1 MCLGFLFLLKY
12 IELNTLVSSILSDM
26 RNLALMQGTFQPS
39 NKLIIGLSQP
49 QTAGMAVLLLQ
60 TSCVA
65 FGVKEVTFIC
75 VNDSYCKG
83 VASLT

>member
-60 TSCVA
+60 TSFA
-65 FGVKEVTFIC
+65 FGVKKVTFIC

>member
-1 MCLGFLFLLKY
+1 MVCLGFLFLLKY
-12 IELNTLVSSILSDM
+12 IELNTLCSILSDM